1 MLVPFLYALR
11 EEKVPVGPHELIAL
25 ADALNKEV
33 HQHTLLG
40 FFITWPKAYWSTQ
53 KNTWMLLIVPSLDF
67 FMVLKPNAKNS
78 TQALFDWLKDPLPFL
93 DDETRKQIEKFKS

>member
-1 MLVPFLYALR
+1 MLVPFLYGLR

-40 FFITWPKAYWSTQ
+40 FITWPKALVHSE
-53 KNTWMLLIVPSLDF
+53 KHLDAFDRTFSRF
-67 FMVLKPNAKNS
+67 FHGIETKREEF

-93 DDETRKQIEKFKS
+93 DDETRKQIGNLSPEK